1 MSFADWGRKK
11 KGMKKKSL
19 HIFRRTSWETLAQ
32 RTNWRLH
39 YCMHHSTKFFSYE
52 VFDFGDLG
60 ANNSY
65 RTAAPYIRVLSCVF
79 SVRVN
84 GDQEANENEVTAS
97 TSLLVTI
104 SIQ

>member
-1 MSFADWGRKK
+1 
-11 KGMKKKSL
+11 
-19 HIFRRTSWETLAQ
+19 
-32 RTNWRLH
+32 
-39 YCMHHSTKFFSYE
+39 MHHSTKFFSYE